1 MHEAA
6 GIIFARPQAM
16 FKTITQAASKV
27 RSNEITEA
35 FNKHLPVK
43 VTKLDGQTL
52 GPGYIA
58 IMYGPVAFRM
68 YPNNAGE
75 TSHFVRVDEIA
86 ELTIG

>member
-1 MHEAA
+1 
-6 GIIFARPQAM
+6 M
-16 FKTITQAASKV
+16 FKTSAPATSKV
-27 RSNEITEA
+27 RSNEIIEA
-35 FNKHLPVK
+35 FNKHLPVTVK
-43 VTKLDGQTL
+43 KLNGQTV

-68 YPNNAGE
+68 YPSNAGE